1 MSPRVIFEFQLPYKM
16 KQEGKWYIASCPI
29 LDIHSQGTTEA
40 KAKNNLIEA
49 LQLFF
54 ESCFERGTLDQVLK
68 ESGFRPTHRRPRRPT
83 PKNILV
89 VPLFL
94 GSIQRAQ
101 ARAH

>member
-68 ESGFRPTHRRPRRPT
+68 ESGFRPTHRRPRQPT
-83 PKNILV
+83 PTNILK

-94 GSIQRAQ
+94 GSTQRAQ
-101 ARAH
+101 AHAH